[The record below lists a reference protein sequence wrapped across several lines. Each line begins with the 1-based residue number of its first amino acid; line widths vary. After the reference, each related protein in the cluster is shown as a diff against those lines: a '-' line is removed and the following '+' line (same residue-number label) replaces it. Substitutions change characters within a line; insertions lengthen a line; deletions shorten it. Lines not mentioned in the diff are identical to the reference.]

1 MENFFKSK
9 VLKKDKDYISAV
21 NPTWYQKRFR
31 DFMKDQVFV
40 MQMFDHHNQS
50 KKNHD
55 QKETEIAPLASARQ
69 IVNRIITNNAV
80 GAGPQD
86 DYHDDES
93 MMQHS
98 INRESAYSEAMS
110 KRKN

>member
-1 MENFFKSK
+1 M
-9 VLKKDKDYISAV
+9 
-21 NPTWYQKRFR
+21 
-31 DFMKDQVFV
+31 
-40 MQMFDHHNQS
+40 
-50 KKNHD
+50 
-55 QKETEIAPLASARQ
+55 
-69 IVNRIITNNAV
+69 TNNAV